1 MLRNHSS
8 ITNSHPNTL
17 IKMIDNIINKDDDYI
32 LIDDL
37 KEWINDYSIEK
48 TNNQNIL
55 NIFNDYYANNETTIS
70 KDELYSTLVA
80 IFKDSLVEETIKN
93 INEYCLSQDII
104 YIEGKDKIDLVI
116 DRDRQNFKEEQYDNV
131 LDYCEK
137 NNVNLYVSNPCFE
150 FWILLHFDDI
160 FDYDRKELFENRKVN
175 SKKRYLEYI
184 LQTKIGYMKNDIK
197 FDLLKDKIINAINNE
212 KSFEENV
219 VNLKHNLGSNVGL
232 LVSELINK

>member
-1 MLRNHSS
+1 M
-8 ITNSHPNTL
+8 
-17 IKMIDNIINKDDDYI
+17 
-32 LIDDL
+32 
-37 KEWINDYSIEK
+37 
-48 TNNQNIL
+48 
-55 NIFNDYYANNETTIS
+55 
-70 KDELYSTLVA
+70 
-80 IFKDSLVEETIKN
+80 
-93 INEYCLSQDII
+93 SQDII

-131 LDYCEK
+131 LDYCK
-137 NNVNLYVSNPCFE
+137 RNNVNLYVSNPCFE

-197 FDLLKDKIINAINNE
+197 FDSLKDKIINAINNE